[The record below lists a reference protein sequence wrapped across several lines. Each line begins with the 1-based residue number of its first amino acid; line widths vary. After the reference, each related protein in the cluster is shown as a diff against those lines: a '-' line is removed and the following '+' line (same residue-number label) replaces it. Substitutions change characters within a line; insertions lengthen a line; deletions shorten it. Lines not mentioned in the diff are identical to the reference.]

1 MDQHEHSA
9 ERDACMPAKA
19 GVLTLKVKSVNQ
31 NSAVAEGRLEDHW
44 EWMLGKSFKTSDS
57 EMSFTD

>member
-19 GVLTLKVKSVNQ
+19 GVLTLKVNRMAGGLQSFQVSEPQQ
-31 NSAVAEGRLEDHW
+31 NS
-44 EWMLGKSFKTSDS
+44 
-57 EMSFTD
+57 